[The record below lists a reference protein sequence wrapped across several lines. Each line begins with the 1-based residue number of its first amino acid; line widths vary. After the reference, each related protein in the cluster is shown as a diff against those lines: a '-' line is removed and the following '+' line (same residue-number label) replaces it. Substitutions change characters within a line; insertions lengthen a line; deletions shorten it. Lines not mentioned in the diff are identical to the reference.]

1 MVDFQSRDT
10 NRGRTMDEPDD
21 AEEDESDGTTASGAS
36 PDDRPSEAGDV
47 SPGEADESSV
57 SAAVVTVS
65 DTRTHEDDPGGDA
78 VVEAL
83 EAAGHAVA
91 TREVLRTAHDS
102 VQQTVDTLTGRED
115 VTAVVTTGGTGVAP
129 RDVTIEAVHPL
140 VDKGLPGFGEGFRRR
155 YAEAVGT
162 DAIGTRATA
171 GIADRT
177 PVFCLP
183 GDPEAARIGT
193 AELVVEQ
200 AARLARLAT
209 GDEAADP

>member
-10 NRGRTMDEPDD
+10 NRGRTTHEPDD
-21 AEEDESDGTTASGAS
+21 DGDDEADETTAST
-36 PDDRPSEAGDV
+36 DDPSSTDGDV
-47 SPGEADESSV
+47 SPGEADGASV

-83 EAAGHAVA
+83 ESAGHAVA

-140 VDKGLPGFGEGFRRR
+140 VDKGLPGFGEEFRRR

-162 DAIGTRATA
+162 DALGTRATA
-171 GIADRT
+171 GVVDGT

-193 AELVVEQ
+193 AELVAEQ